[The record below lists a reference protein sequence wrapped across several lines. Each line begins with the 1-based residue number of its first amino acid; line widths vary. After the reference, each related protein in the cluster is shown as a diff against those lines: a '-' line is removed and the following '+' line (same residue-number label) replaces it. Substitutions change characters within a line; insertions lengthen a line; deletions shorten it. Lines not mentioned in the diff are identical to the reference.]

1 MNFQRDVLCKGE
13 EKEGERENKKRR
25 VVRLNFDAEV
35 QEEAHNF
42 HTGIHEG

>member
-1 MNFQRDVLCKGE
+1 MQEGGKRGGKGKQ
-13 EKEGERENKKRR
+13 EKESM
-25 VVRLNFDAEV
+25 RLNFDAEV